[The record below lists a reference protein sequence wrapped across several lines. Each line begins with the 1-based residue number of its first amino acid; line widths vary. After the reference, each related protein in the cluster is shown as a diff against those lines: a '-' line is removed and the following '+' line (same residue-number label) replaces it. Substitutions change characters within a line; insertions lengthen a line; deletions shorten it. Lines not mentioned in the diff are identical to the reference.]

1 MCDVGA
7 FEVQHMNK
15 EQAEL
20 GQKARQLWVMREEL
34 LEAVALVAAGIAI
47 GSIFAAAV
55 LLL

>member
-1 MCDVGA
+1 MQAVGA
-7 FEVQHMNK
+7 FEVQHMNE
-15 EQAEL
+15 EQAGLE
-20 GQKARQLWVMREEL
+20 QKTRRFWVMREEL

>member
-1 MCDVGA
+1 
-7 FEVQHMNK
+7 MNK